1 MIPYNDPFVTKLDE
15 DIRYL
20 LEHEDLEKMADVRAR
35 LEALGQSNYPG
46 LTRYWHKTQ
55 IGFGVPDRAFKGES
69 PYYFPDAPPVK
80 LFCTSGTSGSKQGR
94 CYYSARGLRLMET
107 AVLQTA
113 KNNLIQDLEEPAII
127 RLLPSQEA
135 APEMIMAYGMEL
147 IARTF
152 GAAHLSQSVVTDRGF
167 DRDLLVKLLH
177 QAQAEERPTILI
189 GGSFACVNVM
199 DAFQQEKIKFQLPL
213 GSRMVDA
220 GGFKGRSR
228 EVTVPVLHQLAQDVF
243 GIAPE
248 RCINIFGMTELA
260 SQLYDTSVCN
270 LGPLGERPKAPS
282 NTVVPLV
289 RDSLTL
295 EPISE
300 GLGLLE
306 IADLC
311 VLDRPYS
318 ILTGDLGIQTTEGV
332 AIVGRAQQG
341 EVRGCSLNLEV
352 MSSHKSG
359 V

>member
-1 MIPYNDPFVTKLDE
+1 MIPYNDPFVVKLDE

-20 LEHEDLEKMADVRAR
+20 LEHNDREKIADVRLR
-35 LEALGQSNYPG
+35 LETLAQSNCPS
-46 LTRYWHKTQ
+46 LIRYWQNTQ
-55 IGFGVPDRAFKGES
+55 IGFGVPDQAFKGEP

-80 LFCTSGTSGSKQGR
+80 VFCTSGTSGAKRGR
-94 CYYSARGLRLMET
+94 CYYSARGLGLMEA
-107 AVLQTA
+107 AVLQA
-113 KNNLIQDLEEPAII
+113 ARNNLIKDLKEPAII

-135 APEMIMAYGMEL
+135 APEMIMAYGMDL

-152 GAAHLSQSVVTDRGF
+152 GAAHLSQSVVTERGF
-167 DRDLLVKLLH
+167 NRDLLVKLLH
-177 QAQAEERPTILI
+177 QAQAEARAVILI
-189 GGSFACVNVM
+189 GGSFACINVM
-199 DAFQQEKIKFQLPL
+199 DSLQKDKIKFQLPL

-260 SQLYDTSVCN
+260 SQLYDASTTNV
-270 LGPLGERPKAPS
+270 GPLGERPKGCGT
-282 NTVVPLV
+282 TVVPLV
-289 RDSLTL
+289 RDSVTL
-295 EPISE
+295 EPVSE

-318 ILTGDLGIQTTEGV
+318 VLTGDLAIQTPEGV

-352 MSSHKSG
+352 MSSHY
-359 V
+359 

>member
-1 MIPYNDPFVTKLDE
+1 MIPYNDPFVVKLDE

-20 LEHEDLEKMADVRAR
+20 LEHEDREKIADVRAR
-35 LEALGQSNYPG
+35 LEALGQSNCPS

-55 IGFGVPDRAFKGES
+55 IGFGVPDRAFKGDS

-80 LFCTSGTSGSKQGR
+80 VFSTSGTSGAKPGR
-94 CYYSARGLRLMET
+94 CYYSARGLSLME
-107 AVLQTA
+107 AGILKA
-113 KNNLIQDLEEPAII
+113 ASKNLIQDLEKPAII
-127 RLLPSQEA
+127 RLLPSEQT

-152 GAAHLSQSVVTDRGF
+152 GAEQLSQSVVTERGF

-177 QAQAEERPTILI
+177 QAQAEERPVILI
-189 GGSFACVNVM
+189 GGSFACVNAM
-199 DAFQQEKIKFQLPL
+199 DALQQDKIKFQLPL

-228 EVTVPVLHQLAQDVF
+228 EVAVPVLHQLAQDVF

-260 SQLYDTSVCN
+260 SQLYDTSTYNV
-270 LGPLGERPKAPS
+270 GPLGERPKAGRA
-282 NTVVPLV
+282 TVVPLV

-318 ILTGDLGIQTTEGV
+318 ILTGDLAIQRTEGV

-352 MSSHKSG
+352 MSSHYSG